1 MATLSDL
8 AAVYAPPPPAG
19 FTLAGIEIAGQQA
32 AASAAVGRERTQRNF
47 GFATADANQAKQRA
61 QRNFSQ
67 FDLPDLIS
75 GQAARGAFRS
85 SATSRK
91 TNRLQTGLN
100 DSLADIG
107 LNLDRQRV
115 GAGDQL
121 ADIEMGL
128 ANTNAQLA
136 AQGLFAQTGIRL

>member
-19 FTLAGIEIAGQQA
+19 FTLASIGIAGQQA
-32 AASAAVGRERTQRNF
+32 ANGAAVGRERTQRNF
-47 GFATADANQAKQRA
+47 GFASADAGQAKQRTI
-61 QRNFSQ
+61 RNFNQ
-67 FDLPDLIS
+67 FDLPDLMS
-75 GQAARGAFRS
+75 SQAARGAFHS
-85 SATSRK
+85 SATTNK
-91 TNRLQTGLN
+91 TNRLRTGMN

-107 LNLDRQRV
+107 TGLERQRV